1 MLAEKPP
8 LDASE
13 NLVDAEDLF
22 EKAKKASTKRE
33 KLKQTKLTK
42 EAETI
47 ANEEENIETL
57 EDENF
62 DPKNSPSTPLVLPN
76 NLRYI

>member
-33 KLKQTKLTK
+33 KLKQTASTK

-47 ANEEENIETL
+47 ASQS
-57 EDENF
+57 D
-62 DPKNSPSTPLVLPN
+62 SPAQSK
-76 NLRYI
+76 RIWRAYHKSC